1 MRLLASL
8 VAKDLRRRVAEPA
21 GILVSFAIP
30 LALSGAMA
38 LAFGNRGGEPQTPVM
53 RLLFLDLDD
62 TPLTS
67 FIAGSSQNPEAAK
80 RMVVKPVHSREE
92 GLRLLKDEEYNAIL
106 VLPRGFSDDLL
117 EGRRTEIEI
126 VKNPAQRFMPV
137 VAEQGA
143 EVVSLY
149 LTVGRRFLGD
159 DAERLQK
166 LFEGN
171 GWDDAA
177 GIAAMITSAY
187 LRVRAADSYLF
198 PPIIEA
204 KTSQTKAAA
213 GQGGFDL
220 MGWMYPGMV
229 VMGLLFVGT
238 TQMGDLLRERAG
250 GTLKRQLAAPVS
262 PVLVLLS
269 KVIGTAAVLS
279 ISAAVLIGMGT
290 LAFGIHWGPPLPFL
304 TTVILLVLACTGFS
318 ALLFALVRTERQGD
332 AFGGIL
338 IMVMS
343 LLGGAFVP
351 EQAMPPVLRS
361 ISLFTVNRWGHAALR
376 ELTGGR
382 GWEAIGG
389 YLAVLAAMGFVF
401 TLAGGLLLRSRHLRG
416 AL

>member
-1 MRLLASL
+1 
-8 VAKDLRRRVAEPA
+8 
-21 GILVSFAIP
+21 
-30 LALSGAMA
+30 MA

-53 RLLFLDLDD
+53 RLVLLDLDD

-67 FIAGSSQNPEAAK
+67 FIAGSSQNRDVAK
-80 RMVVKPVHSREE
+80 HMVLKSVRSREE
-92 GLRLLKDEEYNAIL
+92 GLRLLRTEEYNALL
-106 VLPRGFSDDLL
+106 VLPKGFSEDLL
-117 EGRRTEIEI
+117 EDRRTEIEI

-137 VAEQGA
+137 IAEQGA

-149 LTVGRRFLGD
+149 LSAGRRFIGD
-159 DAERLQK
+159 DAQRLLS

-177 GIAAMITSAY
+177 GIAAMITAAY
-187 LRVRAADSYLF
+187 LRVRAADSLLF

-204 KTSQTKAAA
+204 KTSEAKSSAS
-213 GQGGFDL
+213 GQGGFDF

-238 TQMGDLLRERAG
+238 TQMGDLLRERTG

-262 PVLVLLS
+262 PLQVLLS
-269 KVIGTAAVLS
+269 KVVGTAAVLS
-279 ISAAVLIGMGT
+279 ISAAVFLGIGT
-290 LAFGIHWGPPLPFL
+290 LAFGIRWGRPLPFI

-351 EQAMPPVLRS
+351 EQVMPPALRS
-361 ISLFTVNRWGHAALR
+361 LSLFTVNRWGHAALR
-376 ELTGGR
+376 ELTAGR

-389 YLAVLAAMGFVF
+389 YLAVLAAMGAVF
-401 TLAGGLLLRSRHLRG
+401 TLAGAALLRRRHLRG